1 MSDSGRILS
10 DSGIVMP
17 DSGIDMSDQV
27 YSCLTRYSQF

>member
-1 MSDSGRILS
+1 MSESGRILS

>member
-1 MSDSGRILS
+1 MSDSGRVLS

-17 DSGIDMSDQV
+17 DSGIDMSDQI

>member
-17 DSGIDMSDQV
+17 DSDIDMFDQV
-27 YSCLTRYSQF
+27 DSCLTRYSQF

>member
-1 MSDSGRILS
+1 MSDSGGILS

>member
-1 MSDSGRILS
+1 MSDSGRKLS

>member
-1 MSDSGRILS
+1 MSDLGRILS

>member
-10 DSGIVMP
+10 DSGVVMP

>member
-1 MSDSGRILS
+1 MPDSGRILS

>member
-10 DSGIVMP
+10 DSGIVKP